1 MKIIHGSDQ
10 IKSPIKLATISMT
23 AKLSVQIWMAM
34 HFINKKL
41 IFSFL

>member
-1 MKIIHGSDQ
+1 MKIIYGGDQ
-10 IKSPIKLATISMT
+10 IKSPIKLATISI
-23 AKLSVQIWMAM
+23 SVQIWMAM